1 MYHKQYRVGPTSS
14 YLYQID
20 IYIYIIVVYISLI
33 DRKLYIKIKY
43 FIDVNLYVLK

>member
-20 IYIYIIVVYISLI
+20 IYIIVVYISLI